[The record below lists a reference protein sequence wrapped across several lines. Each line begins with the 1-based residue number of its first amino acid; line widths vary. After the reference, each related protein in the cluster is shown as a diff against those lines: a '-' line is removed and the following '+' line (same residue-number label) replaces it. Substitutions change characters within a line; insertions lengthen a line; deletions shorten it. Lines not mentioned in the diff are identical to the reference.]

1 MSSPTTQTW
10 DEKVI
15 NTGTQHML
23 MNRGLWMGIIQPYD
37 ALETWQGWPFYLAK
51 RMSGQPLGTDIV
63 LPVWV
68 CQRDRLTWPVKMVM
82 RKSSQSCGSE
92 MLSASDT
99 CSDSASLHIC
109 RTLSAC
115 EEPILSCT
123 NPETLSAAPV
133 AWATAWALCWP
144 LFSFLST
151 WLKMKNTM
159 L

>member
-63 LPVWV
+63 LAVWA
-68 CQRDRLTWPVKMVM
+68 CQRDRLTWPVKTVM

-123 NPETLSAAPV
+123 NPETLSSSCSV
-133 AWATAWALCWP
+133 GNSLSALLIP
-144 LFSFLST
+144 HFFLIY
-151 WLKMKNTM
+151 LI
-159 L
+159 